1 MINIA
6 VAKEVKTTT
15 TPQVTSKSTKG
26 FDIDKLARAVAQ
38 WETTNC
44 TKGIGPKYN
53 NCFGIKN
60 GSIAPCKKKAS
71 SGMCIYNHPSESYVA
86 FKKIWREGYGNK
98 FPTVAMATRWSGDD
112 NAAGWIKHVTK
123 FYNSY

>member
-1 MINIA
+1 MIPIA
-6 VAKEVKTTT
+6 VAKEVP
-15 TPQVTSKSTKG
+15 TPVVKG

-44 TKGIGPKYN
+44 TKGIGPKYK

-60 GSIAPCKKKAS
+60 GSISPCNKKAS
-71 SGMCIYNHPSESYVA
+71 GGMCIYNHPSESYIA
-86 FKKIWREGYGNK
+86 FKKIWKVGYGNK
-98 FPTVAMATRWSGDD
+98 FPTLAMAKKWSGND
-112 NAAGWIKHVTK
+112 NAPGWIENVTK